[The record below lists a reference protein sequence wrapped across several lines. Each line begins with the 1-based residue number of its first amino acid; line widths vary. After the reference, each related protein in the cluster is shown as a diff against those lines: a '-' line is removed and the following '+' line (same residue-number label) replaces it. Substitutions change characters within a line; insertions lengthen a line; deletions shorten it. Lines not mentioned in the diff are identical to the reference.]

1 MSDRRAGACAE
12 VTRLEAHADLIER
25 QQAEAKAE
33 LQEVRQASVLQKER
47 ADRNGARLRGVN
59 KEFFTLN
66 ENATKLEA
74 AVQSQTAD
82 VAALRV
88 QKEEVVKQ
96 AAQADQEL
104 RPMKQRKTAL
114 ESDVRALR
122 DSNVE
127 LNAQLQASTEDMAV
141 ARARASSEKARMDTA
156 LAARAELEAKILDVE
171 KQHKVTVEI
180 NTALKAQNQTLTET
194 VSTLRSQHAQESTE
208 MQKIVSKSDAVESEL
223 ETLRSHSNMSATQQ
237 ADAHT
242 ACAARC
248 AELRAKTEKLL
259 RESSITDEDMKT
271 LQSTADANAKVL
283 ADMRT
288 DAAEAAD
295 RRLTQ
300 WQSISELKGTV
311 RVICCVCSNAANL
324 QSGSVTCGPSS
335 TGVDDTIT
343 VIPPQASTE
352 PAEGQAFVFDKVI
365 PAQAS
370 TEETFKHL
378 RDLVDRAVA
387 GEQVCVF
394 ACGQS
399 GSGKSSV
406 LGDANDSS
414 EHVRATGWQLNY
426 NVVKHSYWNCI
437 WVVVLTADAREVCS

>member
-1 MSDRRAGACAE
+1 MSDRRAAAGAE

-25 QQAEAKAE
+25 QQVEAKAE
-33 LQEVRQASVLQKER
+33 LQEVRQASVVEKER

-59 KEFFTLN
+59 KEFFTLS
-66 ENATKLEA
+66 ETATKLEA
-74 AVQSQTAD
+74 TVQSKTAE

-88 QKEEVVKQ
+88 QKEELVKQ

-104 RPMKQRKTAL
+104 RPVKQRKTVL

-127 LNAQLQASTEDMAV
+127 FNAQLQASTEDMAV
-141 ARARASSEKARMDTA
+141 AQASASDEKARMDTA
-156 LAARAELEAKILDVE
+156 LTARAELEAKVLEVQ
-171 KQHKVTVEI
+171 KQHEVTAEV
-180 NTALKAQNQTLTET
+180 NAALKAQNQTLTET
-194 VSTLRSQHAQESTE
+194 VSTLRSQHAQESAE
-208 MQKIVSKSDAVESEL
+208 MQKIVSKSDGVESEL

-237 ADAHT
+237 ADALT
-242 ACAARC
+242 GCGERC
-248 AELRAKTEKLL
+248 AELRAKQKLL
-259 RESSITDEDMKT
+259 RESCITEEDIKI
-271 LQSTADANAKVL
+271 LQSTVDTNAKIL
-283 ADMRT
+283 ADMGT
-288 DAAEAAD
+288 EAAETAA

-300 WQSISELKGTV
+300 WQAISELKGTV

-343 VIPPQASTE
+343 IIPPQASTE

-365 PAQAS
+365 PAQAL

-378 RDLVDRAVA
+378 RDLVDHAVA

-399 GSGKSSV
+399 GSGKSAV
-406 LGDANDSS
+406 LGDVSDSI
-414 EHVRATGWQLNY
+414 ENVRVIGWQLNC
-426 NVVKHSYWNCI
+426 KLFEHSH
-437 WVVVLTADAREVCS
+437 